1 MTNDN
6 NFTYANVLYEYYGD
20 ARISPDTDEFTLT
33 ICRDSILISHL
44 ADNNAYLRTRGA
56 RMTRLTLQHFSSDLT
71 LIVFAIHRHLHIA
84 KVFELASRLFFLQ
97 HLLRIFLPHSRRFF
111 LSLFLCLG
119 MFSELKKVLNEG
131 QQKGKDEGQRKQF
144 IILIQTSS
152 EYNESTTH

>member
-84 KVFELASRLFFLQ
+84 KVFELASRLFFSLAPPP
-97 HLLRIFLPHSRRFF
+97 HIPLPLSPF
-111 LSLFLCLG
+111 LSLS
-119 MFSELKKVLNEG
+119 FSLPWHVFRVKK
-131 QQKGKDEGQRKQF
+131 
-144 IILIQTSS
+144 
-152 EYNESTTH
+152 ST